1 MNLDLYHT
9 GFVQRWHTHTLLAR
23 LGQTLGHHQWGVATI
38 IGQLHPEPSA
48 DLILAALWHDVGEFV
63 SGDMP
68 YGAKRNNPALSK
80 KLKRVEEAAH
90 LTLTGCLFVGSDDD
104 DQMWINMADRLEA
117 YLYVRRFHPHLLDTP
132 EWLECMDDV
141 MHVAEKLGAYD
152 DVLNLVN
159 S

>member
-1 MNLDLYHT
+1 MNPDLYHT

-48 DLILAALWHDVGEFV
+48 GLILAALWHDVGEKV

-80 KLKRVEEAAH
+80 KLKDVEEAAH
-90 LTLTGCLFVGSDDD
+90 LALVQCLFVGSDEDE
-104 DQMWINMADRLEA
+104 MWINMADRLEA
-117 YLYVRRFHPHLLDTP
+117 YLYVRTFHPHLLNTP

-141 MHVAEKLGAYD
+141 MRMAEELGAYD